1 MEGRDRGGKEE
12 EEGKGLPKGWLTPPM
27 FQILKN
33 TLCVQPELLEKFRY
47 RSDLAVSTRTH
58 LVAELSLYKDQDML
72 SRLGFPLRT
81 FTQSES
87 YSQLVFATAADESY
101 IRPAL
106 DAIAR
111 IQSFFP
117 NVSIY
122 LYDLSNGSPDDRA
135 DKVSKLC

>member
-1 MEGRDRGGKEE
+1 MY
-12 EEGKGLPKGWLTPPM
+12 
-27 FQILKN
+27 
-33 TLCVQPELLEKFRY
+33 VQPELNEAQLMEKFRY

-72 SRLGFPLRT
+72 SRLGFPLHT

-111 IQSFFP
+111 IQAFFP

-135 DKVSKLC
+135 DKVSSTICYSLRYVG

>member
-1 MEGRDRGGKEE
+1 LVD
-12 EEGKGLPKGWLTPPM
+12 TSM

-33 TLCVQPELLEKFRY
+33 TLYVQPELNEALLVEKFLY

-58 LVAELSLYKDQDML
+58 LVAELSLYKDPDML

-87 YSQLVFATAADESY
+87 HSQLVFAMAADQSDLDHS
-101 IRPAL
+101 L
-106 DAIAR
+106 DAVSR
-111 IQSFFP
+111 IQSYFP

-122 LYDLSNGSPDDRA
+122 LYDLSNGSPA
-135 DKVSKLC
+135 LTTI